1 LAARSP
7 PRLSRWRL
15 VWPDEAG
22 SGLTPHK
29 AANDASD
36 RSRPGLSPGLRLE
49 VARGNVVAAHGHG
62 AAWGLDGDETVSNDA
77 VATVD
82 QRSEDGWTVHWVLAQ
97 QEGAL
102 VARSVHVEPE
112 SRATP
117 AGGVTAN
124 LLRELSPSTAAAA
137 ASQHI
142 PAPGSF
148 EELQLRWA
156 RRDLAES
163 GLEPEPR
170 RGPGRPRVSNA
181 DLAEVAVAYL
191 DELKRGRG
199 VLSRLAAR
207 LQLATADTA
216 RDRVRMARARGF
228 LGPAPKSGR
237 RGGVAGP
244 RLLDYMDE
252 LQRSDEGEGQ

>member
-1 LAARSP
+1 MRA
-7 PRLSRWRL
+7 SR
-15 VWPDEAG
+15 
-22 SGLTPHK
+22 
-29 AANDASD
+29 
-36 RSRPGLSPGLRLE
+36 RSRFSTEDAEVGAPSSDERVIPEERLRLDN
-49 VARGNVVAAHGHG
+49 ARVIVSATHDS
-62 AAWGLDGDETVSNDA
+62 AAWGLHGDEAVSNDA

-82 QRSEDGWTVHWVLAQ
+82 QRSEDGWTVRWVLAEQ
-97 QEGAL
+97 AGGL

-124 LLRELSPSTAAAA
+124 LLRELSPSNAAVA
-137 ASQHI
+137 ASQHT
-142 PAPGSF
+142 PTPGSF
-148 EELQLRWA
+148 EELQSRWA

-170 RGPGRPRVSNA
+170 RGPGRPRVS
-181 DLAEVAVAYL
+181 DFELAEVAVAYL

-199 VLSRLAAR
+199 VLGRLAER
-207 LQLATADTA
+207 LGLATADTA
-216 RDRVRMARARGF
+216 RDRVRMARDRGF

-252 LQRSDEGEGQ
+252 LQRSDEGESR